1 MGIEHSIFL
10 PKELLGR
17 AQEPVD
23 GHDASRTSFR
33 EELTERSL
41 GSCSFRR
48 SERRLVGAFSWMSAV
63 LYLTFR
69 FSRLSTILRLK
80 PLFRYFDLSS
90 FNFLPYFSFLQTP
103 SDQNTVVSVLEK

>member
-41 GSCSFRR
+41 GSRSFRR
-48 SERRLVGAFSWMSAV
+48 PERRLVGA
-63 LYLTFR
+63 
-69 FSRLSTILRLK
+69 
-80 PLFRYFDLSS
+80 
-90 FNFLPYFSFLQTP
+90 
-103 SDQNTVVSVLEK
+103 SVR